1 MGLGYSGINIVCEQ
15 AAGSLTVQGLK
26 DADRVLAALH
36 KIAMGVGV
44 LSLVNSGRVLCFD
57 KVEVVLSDLCPS
69 EHPCCAWPCRAWR
82 VQVGC

>member
-36 KIAMGVGV
+36 KLAMVRHGGAFCQCLSRCAV
-44 LSLVNSGRVLCFD
+44 LGEFRQGTG
-57 KVEVVLSDLCPS
+57 
-69 EHPCCAWPCRAWR
+69 H
-82 VQVGC
+82 